1 MAARRSCSPTTWRS
15 TPTSPLMA
23 AACRPATYWR
33 RFPERDDRWFRRCR
47 PRSRHLARG
56 RWCTTGCQRLVE
68 QPAAGAGGQRY
79 VGLPRRRTDFLRS
92 GGDLSLG
99 QGSLLDVSSGAAL
112 LADGK
117 RLGGRGGDIALH
129 ASAGLAQ
136 ASDGQLQLGGTLNG
150 LGTSGAGTL
159 SLQSGKV
166 RIGGD
171 DLGDGSLQLAEDF
184 FQQGFASYRVVGRS
198 GLTVAEDAQVRV
210 ARPVLPFRQRG
221 RRGRGWR
228 GAARGAGGLDTAAVP
243 RGCLGRTLGPTRRGG
258 PVPAGRRRRQYPR
271 QLDPASQTLE
281 LGRGS
286 LVEVDPGRA
295 IVLRGP
301 GQITLMAL

>member
-1 MAARRSCSPTTWRS
+1 M
-15 TPTSPLMA
+15 
-23 AACRPATYWR
+23 
-33 RFPERDDRWFRRCR
+33 
-47 PRSRHLARG
+47 
-56 RWCTTGCQRLVE
+56 
-68 QPAAGAGGQRY
+68 
-79 VGLPRRRTDFLRS
+79 
-92 GGDLSLG
+92 
-99 QGSLLDVSSGAAL
+99 SSGAAL

-210 ARPVLPFRQRG
+210 ARPVYRF
-221 RRGRGWR
+221 
-228 GAARGAGGLDTAAVP
+228 ASGAGEVAAGEAP
-243 RGCLGRTLGPTRRGG
+243 RE
-258 PVPAGRRRRQYPR
+258 A
-271 QLDPASQTLE
+271 LE
-281 LGRGS
+281 
-286 LVEVDPGRA
+286 A
-295 IVLRGP
+295 
-301 GQITLMAL
+301 